1 MANTLA
7 DARISGLRAAME
19 PADPREVP
27 AQFARNETL
36 AAAWLEAYD
45 GIAVSML
52 NQRYGVMEAP
62 AKAERSTDAGER
74 KPRQKALKTAAT
86 APSAPKPKPTM
97 KAIVDALEG
106 EFAE

>member
-1 MANTLA
+1 MAHNALA

-27 AQFARNETL
+27 AQFARNEAL

-62 AKAERSTDAGER
+62 TSADKPKRA
-74 KPRQKALKTAAT
+74 PRQKALKTT
-86 APSAPKPKPTM
+86 AEAPKPQKATARPTM
-97 KAIVDALEG
+97 MAILEG
-106 EFAE
+106 SFVE